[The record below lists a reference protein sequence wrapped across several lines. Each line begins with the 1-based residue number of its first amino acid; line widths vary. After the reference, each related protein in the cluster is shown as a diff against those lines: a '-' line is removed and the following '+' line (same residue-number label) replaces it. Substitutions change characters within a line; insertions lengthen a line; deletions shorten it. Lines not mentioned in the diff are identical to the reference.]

1 MKQLLSLWNSF
12 PKKGKN
18 KRSVLSRL
26 AIFVCLLASAQ
37 AGWAADEAWNSFSS
51 TDVKDGITGT
61 DCSIS
66 FSNCTQS
73 SKRVKFPTN
82 ASLTISSTT
91 KNIASVVITWR
102 NSSNQYPTAAS
113 DIVASIAPTTP
124 ELSGQTMTWTASGTS
139 VTSVTFS
146 RPENPTNTNE
156 FQIVSIAVTYS
167 SSAPATTPE
176 VRLSATNTIGTATDG
191 FTDVN
196 IARSVE
202 FTPTMY
208 TDNTLTTTISSDY
221 FDYTYTLSNV
231 PGYPN
236 ASSISGNTLSVGKT
250 TGRVYVTVTAT
261 PKAAYA
267 STYNECN
274 TTIGFN
280 IISSYG
286 DGTSKDVFTIDNFA
300 IAATA
305 NGLNASNNNLDRT
318 LKGFEFTF
326 TGGEGVK
333 YNNGSTVLLRRS
345 GSSYGHIGI
354 LESNTGKCTIE
365 KAIITYSS
373 NQDFYLKTNAN
384 ESVDEVTYLPSTG
397 GSNATVEIN
406 LHRSFA
412 IFEVSTLN
420 DNGASINITSIEL
433 RYDKGSLDQ
442 TLVTPT
448 ISYDFDDKTMSL
460 NETGRYIPTTTP
472 KNLKVTY
479 TSSNTSVATV
489 VSDNSTDNATVSA
502 LALGTSTMTAAFAG
516 NTYLNAATSDSYTLY
531 VKDQLTAFELNAND
545 IYYYSGSTGTF
556 VNNTTFDYNADYTT
570 LRVKAVIEP
579 DFNSL
584 TNPSFSVTSSDAT
597 VINTASATAY
607 KAADQRMYFDGMT
620 VLKPGT
626 ATLTF
631 TFNGSD
637 NYTGPKSFTATFNVN
652 AGITYETVSNGTLS
666 GATSALP
673 GAAVSVTATP
683 NTGYEFGSLT
693 IKKASDDSDVTSSCN
708 VSGTS
713 FTMPDYPVKVSGT
726 FNAATTAA
734 APYITF
740 ANMVSGASYNG
751 PVVDGNTQTYTI
763 INPQNKDQ
771 KVYVTAKAGTY
782 VCIKHGADLS
792 ALTDPSTSNKDK
804 YIDATSQ
811 SNDQNSGNAFSVSKG
826 KTVYYIK
833 AIAYTDSKG
842 SNPSDVKLFVFNTRS
857 SAITVSA
864 PTITADGTTYTGTGK
879 SVTIKTTETNNS
891 PVTYYKVGA
900 TAETDAATIVSSGTA
915 ISGTSQT
922 ITATQPS
929 SESDIVVSVVTKN
942 SNNEYSEIVT
952 ATYTYAGAKT
962 WSLSTPNIT
971 IQEGQRGYFHPVI
984 TDLQGNDIFEDYNV
998 SDYFDFTYSYTNT
1011 IGNGGDIDVS
1021 NVASGMSTTVSG
1033 FNGVSA
1039 DGGIITKREYE
1050 NDTYKATYVGQ
1061 KATVTI
1067 TATRNATALP
1077 GGINLDGTTKTGTAT
1092 ATIIEYTKGYAFKL
1106 YWDADLTNEITDSYY
1121 TEDKTGSNDIDA
1133 DFGNFPNGR
1142 VIYAAPNTA
1151 TDELWFTY
1159 NTTSGTAMSRPTK
1172 MVYGKHLYQYRR
1184 GIPIQVTGT
1193 SGTIYVSLQ
1202 PFYDSGTKDSKDN
1215 VIYNSRGSIMNLRFN
1230 VVDHERPANLTYE
1243 PSTAGT
1249 NLSTSISVA
1258 AVGTAG
1264 NTPKNQVY
1272 AKFTG
1277 KYTTDDGTTGSRTNY
1292 TIEGLVNE
1300 ENVIYG
1306 EEQAAVFSTEVNK
1319 RIIEGVQYQWYDAV
1333 STTKTNGSDVTYP
1346 AGFYVSGINE
1356 NNYMYR
1362 FASKL
1367 TLSDNL
1373 FNVSIDNKT
1382 AANYADFD
1390 EPTVTVSY
1398 YNKDKDADVNIT
1410 DLTYNRGSEDPVPTE
1425 GERIT
1430 YSVLNHN
1437 GSEVSV
1443 NASTG
1448 EITIGNKSGYATIT
1462 VSYPGGYTATVNG
1475 RPSYTAASSTTYTIY
1490 IVNTDEQ
1497 VPTITPTSRSFVDE
1511 QDVTITAPSEW
1522 NALYMIQEYNNN
1534 DKYNPTFDDAVTYVS
1549 SGDNKNCFLLE
1560 AGKSVTVTI
1569 TDSRKVR
1576 AFAYDPSAT
1585 EFNTPGS
1592 AGNTSKEVS
1601 ETYTV
1606 MEPLAPPTLDPWGDP
1621 HYRTTATLAITAIP
1635 PAAGVFVYF
1644 TTDGSEPTLESEEYD
1659 GNKKI
1664 NISGASTTV
1673 KAIAYDP
1680 TTGRISAVTTGVY
1693 LYTGSVTAPKFQ
1705 VTGTGAGTYS
1715 EGTVTVDKNSII
1727 ALVSSDG
1734 GNIYYTLDGTTPT
1747 STDAKLYDATFK
1759 LVKSV
1764 TGKAIVVKDD
1774 AISPVTTVTF
1784 VLQNEDDIKELW
1796 EAVSVTTPKGKMP
1809 ADDRYVSIA
1818 NKESKSGNSSTKA
1831 VKYMTATFGGM
1842 NATGWSNTTIG
1853 EKTQGTPLDGV
1864 GEYSIRNSSDA
1875 ADELGNEVIN
1885 NGSTVHEN
1893 TFKLPAQGDI
1903 VRFEPERDGTLSIWL
1918 LQQGGLHYNSD
1929 AKFCPGFI
1937 RLRPVYMFDERGA
1950 SLPATSIQSAAR
1962 LSSNW
1967 DDLDVSET
1975 EVSTGIYGNW
1985 IAKGGSQ
1992 NGETNKFYTPQQSE
2006 NIYNMYKNHLTT
2018 ANISTGEAITP
2029 FELTDA
2035 TVKGYTGID
2044 GHGYVM
2050 PSGGFVKY
2058 TFSVKGGKS
2067 YYFFGYRTKLGIRG
2081 FQFTAPVETVAK
2093 TATVADETSDIISD
2107 IKSSGS
2113 VNADEICN
2121 ITYQRKFTN
2130 GKWAGVVFPFSVSF
2144 AQMKKVFGDMVDV
2157 IHFESD
2163 DEHNIN
2169 FRRHWYPM
2177 IVAGTPV
2184 LIKPAKEMGTSV
2196 TFEGVRI
2203 DSIVDKADKKV
2214 TEITGTNYK
2223 MTGTFT
2229 PSTIKNGDYYI
2240 SGGNLAYR
2248 KSGDINTNACRSW
2261 LTPNNDSNAK
2271 EGLGVGTT
2279 DAFAEEGWDVL
2290 GNPQPKVVEDEG
2302 QDDTTPIVYVDG
2314 VQEDGIFGT
2323 DNPTNIYSI
2332 NGQLVRSNATST
2344 QGLAKGIYIA
2354 NGKKFIVK

>member
-37 AGWAADEAWNSFSS
+37 SAWGADETLVNIDFSDEATETIS
-51 TDVKDGITGT
+51 GTTTKTIDGSSVCFIGGNANITNGT
-61 DCSIS
+61 GVTYSDNASATRIMAIPVSGVNGSITFTITFNQQKKHKTSYSYKEVDS
-66 FSNCTQS
+66 FSNPFTESTAESLTS
-73 SKRVKFPTN
+73 SELLESAESQTI
-82 ASLTISSTT
+82 TISSIS
-91 KNIASVVITWR
+91 KSNVVLFVG
-102 NSSNQYPTAAS
+102 PAKS
-113 DIVASIAPTTP
+113 DSRTIKSIVVTTP
-124 ELSGQTMTWTASGTS
+124 
-139 VTSVTFS
+139 
-146 RPENPTNTNE
+146 
-156 FQIVSIAVTYS
+156 

-176 VRLSATNTIGTATDG
+176 VRLSTTNTIGTATDG
-191 FTDVN
+191 FTNVN
-196 IARSVE
+196 IGRSVE

-261 PKAAYA
+261 PKATYA

-286 DGTSKDVFTIDNFA
+286 DGNSKDVFTIDNFA

-570 LRVKAVIEP
+570 LRVKAVITP
-579 DFNSL
+579 DFESL
-584 TNPSFSVTSSDAT
+584 TNPSFTVTSSDAT
-597 VINTASATAY
+597 VINTANATAY
-607 KAADQRMYFDGMT
+607 KAADQRMYFNDMT

-666 GATSALP
+666 GAASALP
-673 GAAVSVTATP
+673 GATVSVTATP
-683 NTGYEFGSLT
+683 DTGYEFGSLT
-693 IKKASDDSDVTSSCN
+693 IKKASDDTDVTSSCN

-740 ANMVSGASYNG
+740 ANMVTDASYSG

-792 ALTDPSTSNKDK
+792 ALTDPSTSNNDK

-811 SNDQNSGNAFSVSKG
+811 SNDKNSGNSFSVSKG

-952 ATYTYAGAKT
+952 ATYTYAGNKT

-998 SDYFDFTYSYTNT
+998 SDYFDFTYSYNEDLTT
-1011 IGNGGDIDVS
+1011 NGGDVDVS
-1021 NVASGMSTTVSG
+1021 GVASGMSTTVSG

-1077 GGINLDGTTKTGTAT
+1077 EGINLDGTTKTGTAT

-1106 YWDADLTNEITDSYY
+1106 YWDANLTNEITESDY

-1159 NTTSGTAMSRPTK
+1159 NTTSGTALSRPTK

-1277 KYTTDDGTTGSRTNY
+1277 KYTTDDGKEGTRTNY

-1319 RIIEGVQYQWYDAV
+1319 RIIEGVQYQWYGDV
-1333 STTKTNGSDVTYP
+1333 STTKRSGGAVTYP
-1346 AGFYVSGINE
+1346 EGWYVSGINE

-1373 FNVSIDNKT
+1373 FNVSIDNST
-1382 AANYADFD
+1382 AANYAEFD

-1398 YNKDKDADVNIT
+1398 YNKDKDKDVNIT

-1437 GSEVSV
+1437 GAEVSV
-1443 NASTG
+1443 NESTG
-1448 EITIGNKSGYATIT
+1448 AITIGNKSGYATIT

-1497 VPTITPTSRSFVDE
+1497 VPTINPTSRKFVDE

-1576 AFAYDPSAT
+1576 AFAYNPSAT

-1592 AGNTSKEVS
+1592 AGNTSKEIS

-1606 MEPLAPPTLDPWGDP
+1606 MEPLNPPTLDPWGDP
-1621 HYRTTATLAITAIP
+1621 HYRTTATLKITAIP
-1635 PAAGVFVYF
+1635 PAAGVIVYF

-1659 GNKKI
+1659 GDKKI

-2093 TATVADETSDIISD
+2093 TATVADNTSDIISD

-2169 FRRHWYPM
+2169 FRRHWYLRYSSSLQR
-2177 IVAGTPV
+2177 IW
-2184 LIKPAKEMGTSV
+2184 
-2196 TFEGVRI
+2196 VR
-2203 DSIVDKADKKV
+2203 A
-2214 TEITGTNYK
+2214 
-2223 MTGTFT
+2223 
-2229 PSTIKNGDYYI
+2229 
-2240 SGGNLAYR
+2240 
-2248 KSGDINTNACRSW
+2248 
-2261 LTPNNDSNAK
+2261 
-2271 EGLGVGTT
+2271 
-2279 DAFAEEGWDVL
+2279 
-2290 GNPQPKVVEDEG
+2290 
-2302 QDDTTPIVYVDG
+2302 
-2314 VQEDGIFGT
+2314 
-2323 DNPTNIYSI
+2323 
-2332 NGQLVRSNATST
+2332 
-2344 QGLAKGIYIA
+2344 
-2354 NGKKFIVK
+2354 